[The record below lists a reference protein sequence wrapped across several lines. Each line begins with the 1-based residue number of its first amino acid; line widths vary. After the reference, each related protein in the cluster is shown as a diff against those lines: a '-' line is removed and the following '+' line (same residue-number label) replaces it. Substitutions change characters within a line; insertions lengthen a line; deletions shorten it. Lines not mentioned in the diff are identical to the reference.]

1 MECETAILAMLLVV
15 LIIVIV
21 FQYRGFGHRCPA
33 RKTPHPL
40 FDSFDTNYPP
50 RAPFHAQDGMLRGAR
65 QDAYNQDHA
74 YHRADLAK
82 NYRAWAT
89 TPRDLEEAQRAA
101 WFEAIEFDHNATH
114 DPEKSHNMDHQVQ
127 HHTPGS
133 MLNYQDALVDLVA
146 DDRMRAQHMN
156 WHSEVAPKS
165 QTAMRV
171 DDMAEASAMSSNRG
185 HGVYAFR
192 FSAPSQYNPLFI
204 TDQDA
209 ESYGPQATKF
219 TLGN

>member
-1 MECETAILAMLLVV
+1 MECETAILAMMIVV
-15 LIIVIV
+15 LLIVIV
-21 FQYRGFGHRCPA
+21 FQCRGSGHHCPA
-33 RKTPHPL
+33 PPADA
-40 FDSFDTNYPP
+40 FDANYSP
-50 RAPFHAQDGMLRGAR
+50 RAPYHVQDGLLRGAR

-74 YHRADLAK
+74 YRRADLAK
-82 NYRAWAT
+82 NYRAWAA
-89 TPRDLEEAQRAA
+89 TPRNLEEAQRAA
-101 WFEAIEFDHNATH
+101 WFEAVEFGHNATH
-114 DPEKSHNMDHQVQ
+114 DPEKGHDVDHQVQ

-133 MLNYQDALVDLVA
+133 MINYQDALVDLVA
-146 DDRMRAQHMN
+146 DDRMRAQHMS

-209 ESYGPQATKF
+209 ESYSPQATKF
-219 TLGN
+219 ALGS